1 MGRLLRPAAHFGSG
15 AVDALGTGSAL
26 AATAGFP
33 GALRAVRAGP
43 KDDVVVAIQ
52 DSGAN
57 PGPFR
62 HRGPIRA
69 HSSGCRA
76 AGCEDGIPGAMSCRP
91 IDKFAENVSTAKEVS
106 PLSNHMDQNL
116 MQGGM
121 APLLLLLNQPTVS
134 ESCDPIHF
142 LRPPLRLERPRTYR
156 AWCL

>member
-1 MGRLLRPAAHFGSG
+1 M
-15 AVDALGTGSAL
+15 
-26 AATAGFP
+26 
-33 GALRAVRAGP
+33 
-43 KDDVVVAIQ
+43 VAIQ

-121 APLLLLLNQPTVS
+121 APLTNVEACGNAMNSHGLYGEVVHV
-134 ESCDPIHF
+134 CDPRHRAYF
-142 LRPPLRLERPRTYR
+142 NDVETQARGAQLSTGYRTGLRCPEQQWRDHGGRNGGQ
-156 AWCL
+156 A